1 MEKKDWLLLVL
12 AAAKKKGLT
21 PVQLQKSLFLIGAE
35 IPESIRNGFYNF
47 VQCDYGP
54 SDKAIYA
61 DAQTL
66 KSAALIRTGHKATR
80 RRYFIASAGERQAK
94 ELASEISK
102 RAVAYL
108 RDVVAWCTSLSQA

>member
-1 MEKKDWLLLVL
+1 MIVGRTIDIFYLSHRRYQNRQYMMEKKDWLLLVL
-12 AAAKKKGLT
+12 AAAKKNGLT

-66 KSAALIRTGHKATR
+66 EAAALIRTAHKSTR
-80 RRYFIASAGERQAK
+80 R
-94 ELASEISK
+94 
-102 RAVAYL
+102 
-108 RDVVAWCTSLSQA
+108 